1 MAAERVDIFQ
11 FLKHVDAGDLEYW
24 NNLTEEEQKSVA
36 FVVANRW
43 MSCTKNQGQ
52 IIAVNKLINP
62 LVFPFGTK
70 HKGLLYRLM
79 LIASSG
85 TEKQY
90 RWVGRKKN
98 ESKKPTARNIIAEY
112 YQLSDSR
119 AESYL
124 SMFSYEEV
132 VECANALGYDD
143 PSMKKLKNEYN

>member
-1 MAAERVDIFQ
+1 MTAERVDIFKL
-11 FLKHVDAGDLEYW
+11 LKHVDAGDLQYW
-24 NNLTEEEQKSVA
+24 NNLSEEEQKSVA

-43 MSCTKNQGQ
+43 MSCTKNIEQ
-52 IIAVNKLINP
+52 ISAVNSLVNP

-98 ESKKPTARNIIAEY
+98 ESKKPTARKIIADY
-112 YQLSDSR
+112 YGFSDSR

-124 SMFSYEEV
+124 SMFSYEEL
-132 VECANALGYDD
+132 VECGSALGYDD
-143 PSMKKLKNEYN
+143 ESMKKLKNEFK